1 MCVNL
6 SYNVLFQS
14 KVQQWFEQKYLHN
27 FTICSSI
34 NFCLMICEWNGG
46 CHFLFTFNTRLYPLI
61 TNTIT
66 NVHTLMLSIF
76 YYKEILQQGQLSLFF
91 WKYVISVAI
100 LLSSVAPLST
110 IVFLLRLGFTYSTFT
125 FSFLYMYHISMVW
138 YGTLSKLIV
147 NAL

>member
-76 YYKEILQQGQLSLFF
+76 YYKQIPHQGQGFF

-125 FSFLYMYHISMVW
+125 FSFLYMYQYPI
-138 YGTLSKLIV
+138 
-147 NAL
+147 